1 MNEPKDVERTGTPAV
16 AVKRVVSLGDYV
28 LASKY
33 SDRDPQDPW
42 RVGFVVRIIKT
53 WRPHPTMPTKIEN
66 SYIIGEQNGT
76 WSDFREYK
84 CAKKITAAEGK
95 EWLEANT
102 SHHAEAT
109 ADSVQGVVGN
119 VIQRKEQDND

>member
-1 MNEPKDVERTGTPAV
+1 MNQNASNAEGAPAV

-42 RVGFVVRIIKT
+42 RVGFVVRIIRT
-53 WRPHPTMPTKIEN
+53 WRPHLTMPTKIET

-84 CAKKITAAEGK
+84 CAKKVTAAEGK
-95 EWLEANT
+95 EWLEANDRT
-102 SHHAEAT
+102 ET
-109 ADSVQGVVGN
+109 PPTDK
-119 VIQRKEQDND
+119 RKP